1 MTTRSLEDLT
11 TNELLEHAKKSDEGA
26 RLLNSLLS
34 DPALRGDALRLLKKK
49 NPAMAIPELD
59 STSGLEKRLEEET
72 EARQKLEAQMR
83 EDQIRARIEKERVRV
98 MSAYEFTE
106 ADMAEVEK
114 IMTDKDAPIPHYDAA
129 AKVFRAQKVQATP
142 TSHHLN
148 PPMFEMPAKDVWG
161 AGVGNKARLNK
172 IGMEQAYA
180 AWNEIHPGGRRA
192 A

>member
-1 MTTRSLEDLT
+1 MTTKSLEDLT

-26 RLLNSLLS
+26 RLMNSLLS

-59 STSGLEKRLEEET
+59 STSALEKRLEDEST
-72 EARQKLEAQMR
+72 ARQKLEADMR
-83 EDQIRARIEKERVRV
+83 ERDIRDRIKSERDRV
-98 MSAYEFTE
+98 IKTYDLTD

-114 IMTDKDAPIPHYDAA
+114 IMTDEKAPIPHYDAA
-129 AKVFRAQKVQATP
+129 VKVYRAQKVQATP
-142 TSHHLN
+142 TSHLLN
-148 PPMFEMPAKDVWG
+148 PPMFEMPTKDVWG
-161 AGVGNKARLNK
+161 PGVGNKARLNK

-180 AWNEIHPGGRRA
+180 AWNEIHTGGRRA